1 MLAHQSLY
9 LFLTR
14 FPCLFQILDGRH
26 FLRTSLRIILQRLY
40 RFDQYIDLLLEVC
53 VLREVA
59 ALVDHLGKFAAVGV
73 FYFLKLFEMTLLHYL
88 FLFKQLLNC
97 WYKLVLLLCVLFFHL
112 LLHPFY
118 HFWRF
123 LFHFHNHILFKL
135 CALFFK
141 FLGILSF
148 LLFYELHCF
157 LELLNLAG

>member
-9 LFLTR
+9 LFLTS

-26 FLRTSLRIILQRLY
+26 FLRTSLCIILQRLY

-73 FYFLKLFEMTLLHYL
+73 FYFLELFKMTLLQDL

-97 WYKLVLLLCVLFFHL
+97 
-112 LLHPFY
+112 
-118 HFWRF
+118 
-123 LFHFHNHILFKL
+123 
-135 CALFFK
+135 
-141 FLGILSF
+141 
-148 LLFYELHCF
+148 
-157 LELLNLAG
+157 